1 MRTSVLVLAL
11 CAAVAQAQRGYDA
24 ASQRYQE
31 ELLRAQM
38 QQQQLRQQQQ
48 QQYARQQQQA
58 ALMQAQREALMN
70 AQRQAGGGGGGYPG
84 GNSRPPLSKKEQKA
98 LKKKQEQDAKTLK
111 ELRKNNEKLRNKAA
125 AQRGRGRSS
134 RRAVGTSR
142 GGLGGFVTSWKGIF
156 ALGGF
161 AYLFMFQREL
171 LMGKLLKYPVWFVSW
186 LLRTVWV
193 MALKPVVRFVVLR
206 GKGGGELPG
215 GSY

>member
-1 MRTSVLVLAL
+1 
-11 CAAVAQAQRGYDA
+11 
-24 ASQRYQE
+24 
-31 ELLRAQM
+31 
-38 QQQQLRQQQQ
+38 
-48 QQYARQQQQA
+48 
-58 ALMQAQREALMN
+58 MN

-111 ELRKNNEKLRNKAA
+111 ELRKNNDKLRAKAA

-161 AYLFMFQREL
+161 AYLFMFQVR
-171 LMGKLLKYPVWFVSW
+171 V
-186 LLRTVWV
+186 RV
-193 MALKPVVRFVVLR
+193 MVTLTRNPQS
-206 GKGGGELPG
+206 PNPNP
-215 GSY
+215 

>member
-1 MRTSVLVLAL
+1 
-11 CAAVAQAQRGYDA
+11 
-24 ASQRYQE
+24 
-31 ELLRAQM
+31 M

-48 QQYARQQQQA
+48 QQYARQQQH
-58 ALMQAQREALMN
+58 EALMH

-142 GGLGGFVTSWKGIF
+142 GGLGGFVTSWRGIF

-186 LLRTVWV
+186 LLRTVW
-193 MALKPVVRFVVLR
+193 A
-206 GKGGGELPG
+206 
-215 GSY
+215 